1 MSEWKGLWKCEDCG
15 KSGSDYWRDIINKRG
30 HHVLNENENCYG
42 KIIPYDRRNIESMS
56 KKLPLDTESG
66 DVKLQPM
73 YKIGCRAGIEKMRDA
88 VAAMWN
94 TMRSLDELD
103 EAAEKLLAE
112 QEEK

>member
-1 MSEWKGLWKCEDCG
+1 MNTNETQEIEIPDTWDVTVQAAE
-15 KSGSDYWRDIINKRG
+15 RRG
-30 HHVLNENENCYG
+30 
-42 KIIPYDRRNIESMS
+42 IRI
-56 KKLPLDTESG
+56 
-66 DVKLQPM
+66 
-73 YKIGCRAGIEKMRDA
+73 GIEKMRDA

>member
-1 MSEWKGLWKCEDCG
+1 MGLI
-15 KSGSDYWRDIINKRG
+15 SGCYIDEQDSDYVLINKDAYRRKAKMNTNETIEYEIPTEEELDVSVQGAERRG
-30 HHVLNENENCYG
+30 IC
-42 KIIPYDRRNIESMS
+42 M
-56 KKLPLDTESG
+56 
-66 DVKLQPM
+66 
-73 YKIGCRAGIEKMRDA
+73 GIKKMRDA